1 MAAKDEKPKEE
12 KPKAKDEKSSA
23 AKARWHTQ
31 LAGRLAQYRLPLM
44 IGTIVLFIG
53 GVIGLWRKFGG
64 EIESQ
69 RADKYLVTLAG
80 LEVTPQP
87 AWIPTDIRGEVYQDA
102 GWEQKR
108 PSILETDLT
117 VRIAQAFEQH
127 TWVAKMSRV
136 TKHHPARVVVD
147 LQYRRPV
154 AMVEVDYQGQSGLL
168 PIDSLGVLLP
178 PEDFQAEAAVKFPR
192 ITVDYSGPEGSVG
205 TPWGDARVAGGAAI
219 AGLLV
224 DNWEALGLYRIVA
237 LAGTAG
243 ASTDAPQYELHTR
256 SGSRVLWG
264 HAPEAETTGE
274 AKALLKCQQ
283 LAAYVQQNGSL
294 AAQEEPVVVD
304 IRQQHEV
311 SVRPEDST
319 RR

>member
-1 MAAKDEKPKEE
+1 MAAKED
-12 KPKAKDEKSSA
+12 KAKDDK
-23 AKARWHTQ
+23 AKAKPRWQVQ
-31 LAGRLAQYRLPLM
+31 LAQRFSQYRVPLM
-44 IGTIVLFIG
+44 IGTIVLFVAG
-53 GVIGLWRKFGG
+53 AIGLWRKVGS

-69 RADKYLVTLAG
+69 RADKYLVALAG

-102 GWEQKR
+102 GWQQKR
-108 PSILETDLT
+108 PSILEPDLT
-117 VRIAQAFEQH
+117 VRVAQAFEQH
-127 TWVAKMSRV
+127 TWVAKVTRV
-136 TKHHPARVVVD
+136 TKHHPARVVVE

-178 PEDFQAEAAVKFPR
+178 PEDFKAEAAVKFPR
-192 ITVDYSGPEGSVG
+192 ITVDYSGPEGSIG
-205 TPWGDARVAGGAAI
+205 TPWGDARVVGGAAI
-219 AGLLV
+219 AGLLI

-237 LAGTAG
+237 LTRSAGTT
-243 ASTDAPQYELHTR
+243 SDAPQYELHTR
-256 SGSRVLWG
+256 GGSRVLWG

-274 AKALLKCQQ
+274 AKAVLKCQQ

-294 AAQEEPVVVD
+294 AALKKAVVIDV
-304 IRQQHEV
+304 RQQQEV